1 MDDTFDNV
9 LNSPVSSSMRHN
21 FVSVL
26 PTEPVSGVTYK
37 MLVEDI
43 GAAIVIDE
51 GHPVGIITEKDI
63 LDKIVSTGM
72 DVHRT
77 LAKEIMSKPVVV
89 VEASTPLKDALEL
102 MKMKNIRRL
111 AVLENGSLVGLVTER
126 RLLEKIGNLII

>member
-1 MDDTFDNV
+1 MYDTFDNV

-21 FVSVL
+21 IVSVL

-43 GAAIVIDE
+43 GAAIVVDD
-51 GHPVGIITEKDI
+51 GRPVGIITEKDI

-89 VEASTPLKDALEL
+89 VESSSPLKDALEL